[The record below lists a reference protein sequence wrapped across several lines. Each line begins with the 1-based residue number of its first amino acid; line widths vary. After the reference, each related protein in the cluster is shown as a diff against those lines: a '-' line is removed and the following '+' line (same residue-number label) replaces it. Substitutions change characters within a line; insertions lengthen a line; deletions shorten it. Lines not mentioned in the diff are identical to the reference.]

1 MHLFSLTLHTND
13 SATSAPRGP
22 VYLWARREV
31 LEEEVDESVMNA
43 QVDVTKWPPIAP
55 SGLSPGGECSFESR
69 NRRKH

>member
-1 MHLFSLTLHTND
+1 M
-13 SATSAPRGP
+13 
-22 VYLWARREV
+22 YLWARREV

-55 SGLSPGGECSFESR
+55 SGLSPSGECSVHSG

>member
-1 MHLFSLTLHTND
+1 MLTVYKND

-43 QVDVTKWPPIAP
+43 QVDVKKWPPIAP
-55 SGLSPGGECSFESR
+55 SGLSPSGECSVHSG
-69 NRRKH
+69 NPRKH